1 MKDILVKIILLAI
14 CVALI
19 AGVVIPL
26 AGQVKETGQKAF
38 DTVKN
43 LNSNITP

>member
-14 CVALI
+14 CISLI

-26 AGQVKETGQKAF
+26 AGQVKDTGQKAF
-38 DTVKN
+38 DTVKS
-43 LNSNITP
+43 LNSNIAP

>member
-19 AGVVIPL
+19 TGVVIPL

-43 LNSNITP
+43 LNSNIAP

>member
-1 MKDILVKIILLAI
+1 LKDILVKIILLAI
-14 CVALI
+14 CVGLI
-19 AGVVIPL
+19 AGAVIPL
-26 AGQVKETGQKAF
+26 AGQVKGTGQKAF

>member
-26 AGQVKETGQKAF
+26 AVQVKESGQKAF
-38 DTVKN
+38 ETVKN

>member
-1 MKDILVKIILLAI
+1 MKDILVKIVLLAI

-26 AGQVKETGQKAF
+26 AGQVKETGQKTF